1 MASLLHYFK
10 KNTEPVVL
18 RKKTKPRHLSQ
29 LQLQILVGATI
40 SVVIALGITAIYFLT
55 RINSLQITS
64 IEVIGGETISHQSI
78 IGIVNNELD
87 GVYLKLIPK
96 RFRPLYPHDVIIDHI
111 QAEDRMKNVQ
121 VRVDNQ
127 VLTVVFEEYIPY
139 ALWCEHKD
147 SNSCLFM
154 DSVGFAFSKAPTLE
168 GSAFVRYVEE
178 GVVPEAKYSAFESSY
193 IKNTQSFIEGLEQT
207 LSLYVTH
214 VTKVGNYDS
223 EYTISGGAVIKVS
236 ERIPMEKTF
245 ANLETV
251 LRSKEFEHIEPG
263 SFQYIDLRFG
273 DKVFVNEATPQ
284 TGTSTATSSGE

>member
-1 MASLLHYFK
+1 MFSFLR
-10 KNTEPVVL
+10 KNNEPVVL
-18 RKKTKPRHLSQ
+18 RKKAKPRHLSQ
-29 LQLQILVGATI
+29 LQLQILVGVGIT
-40 SVVIALGITAIYFLT
+40 VVITCMVTAIYFLT
-55 RINSLQITS
+55 RISSMQIVS
-64 IEVIGGETISHQSI
+64 VEVIGGETISHQSVV
-78 IGIVNNELD
+78 GIVNSNLD
-87 GVYLKLIPK
+87 GAYFKLIPR
-96 RFRPLYPHDVIIDHI
+96 RFRPVYPHDVIVGAIE
-111 QAEDRMKNVQ
+111 AEDRIKNVQ

-127 VLTVVFEEYIPY
+127 VLTVVFEEYTPY

-178 GVVPEAKYSAFESSY
+178 GIVPQAKNSAFESSY
-193 IKNTQSFIEGLEQT
+193 IKNAQSFIEGLEQT

-236 ERIPMEKTF
+236 EKIPMEKTF
-245 ANLETV
+245 ANLETI
-251 LRSKEFEHIEPG
+251 LHSKEFKNIEPG

-284 TGTSTATSSGE
+284 SGTSTVSSANEVRE